1 MPRKRKEAA
10 VSAGAPAWMVT
21 YGDMVTLLLCFFVL
35 LFSYSVIDQMRFQQ
49 IISSIQITFLGERG
63 IMQTSPDVSRGEQI
77 ELNVDHKFK
86 DVLITYHAVQEFLV
100 KERLQDTISLRIEE
114 RGVVLEIQDQI
125 LFDSGR
131 AELKPEAVP
140 LLDKVAILLGRI
152 PNKVIVEGHTDN
164 VPINTIFFPSNW
176 ELSVARAVR
185 VVRALSEQ
193 RQLDPRRFVATGF
206 GEFHPV
212 SSNQTAAGRARNR
225 RVNIIVTAANPAGE
239 EEEKHEEG
247 DRN

>member
-1 MPRKRKEAA
+1 MPRKRIAPP
-10 VSAGAPAWMVT
+10 VSSGAPEWMTT

-63 IMQTSPDVSRGEQI
+63 IMQASPEVSRGEQI
-77 ELNVDHKFK
+77 ELSVDHKFE
-86 DVLITYHAVQEFLV
+86 DVLVTYHTVQEFLQ
-100 KERLQDTISLRIEE
+100 KEKLDNEISLRIEE

-125 LFDSGR
+125 LFDSGK
-131 AELKPEAVP
+131 AELKLEALP
-140 LLDKVAILLGRI
+140 LIDKVAVLLGRI

-164 VPINTIFFPSNW
+164 VPINTVFFPSNW

-193 RQLDPRRFVATGF
+193 RQLDPSRFIATGF

-212 SSNQTAAGRARNR
+212 ASNETAAGRARNR
-225 RVNIIVTAANPAGE
+225 RVNIVVSAANPAEGE
-239 EEEKHEEG
+239 GERREEG
-247 DRN
+247 IR